1 MYTYSMID
9 LIADGHLD
17 YFHYLATANRVL
29 LKITEQV
36 SVQCLYSPFFLD
48 STERNILVIK

>member
-1 MYTYSMID
+1 MID